1 MALLQISG
9 LTHYFG
15 GLRAV
20 YDFDVTLNQ
29 GELIG
34 LIGPNGAGKTTVFN
48 LITGIY
54 RPSEGVIQLDGQPI
68 IGLQPHKIA
77 AQGVCRTFQTIRL
90 FSDVSVLDNVKI
102 AFYSQIQST
111 LLESLLR
118 AGRSVQEDRNFTA
131 EAMRLLELFG
141 VAGYAHELARNLP
154 YGEQRRVEIVRALA
168 TKPRLLLLD
177 EPAAGMNPGEI
188 DHLMDL
194 IHYIRDQF
202 KLTIFLIEHQMRLV
216 MRICERIKVMDFGAT
231 IAEGSPDEVR
241 NDPRVLK
248 AYLGEEVEA

>member
-1 MALLQISG
+1 MALLQISD

-20 YDFDVTLNQ
+20 HDFDLTLNQ

-54 RPSEGVIQLDGQPI
+54 RPSEGSILLDGQSI
-68 IGLQPHKIA
+68 IGLQPHRIA

-90 FSDVSVLDNVKI
+90 FSNVSVLDNVKI

-118 AGRSVQEDRNFTA
+118 AGRSVQEDRAFGA
-131 EAMRLLELFG
+131 EAMRLLALFG
-141 VAGYAHELARNLP
+141 VDRYAHELARNLP

-194 IHYIRDQF
+194 IYYIRDQF

-216 MRICERIKVMDFGAT
+216 MRTCERIKVMDFGAT
-231 IAEGSPDEVR
+231 IAEGCPDEVR
-241 NDPRVLK
+241 NDQRVLK

>member
-20 YDFDVTLNQ
+20 YDFDLTLDQ

-68 IGLQPHKIA
+68 IGLQPHRIA

-118 AGRSVQEDRNFTA
+118 AGRSVQEDRAFTA

-141 VAGYAHELARNLP
+141 VDGYAHELARNLP

-194 IHYIRDQF
+194 IHYVRDQF

-231 IAEGSPDEVR
+231 IAEGTPDEVR
-241 NDPRVLK
+241 NNPQVLK
-248 AYLGEEVEA
+248 AYLGEEVEE

>member
-20 YDFDVTLNQ
+20 YDFDLTLDQ

-68 IGLQPHKIA
+68 IGLQPHRIA

-118 AGRSVQEDRNFTA
+118 TSRSVQEDRAFTA

-141 VAGYAHELARNLP
+141 VDGYAHELARNLP

-194 IHYIRDQF
+194 IHYVRDQF

-231 IAEGSPDEVR
+231 IAEGTPDEVR
-241 NDPRVLK
+241 NNPQVLK
-248 AYLGEEVEA
+248 AYLGEEVEE

>member
-1 MALLQISG
+1 
-9 LTHYFG
+9 
-15 GLRAV
+15 
-20 YDFDVTLNQ
+20 
-29 GELIG
+29 
-34 LIGPNGAGKTTVFN
+34 
-48 LITGIY
+48 
-54 RPSEGVIQLDGQPI
+54 VIQLDGQPI
-68 IGLQPHKIA
+68 IGLQPHRIA

-118 AGRSVQEDRNFTA
+118 AGRSVQEDRAFTA

-141 VAGYAHELARNLP
+141 VDGYAHELARNLP

-194 IHYIRDQF
+194 IHYVRDQF

-231 IAEGSPDEVR
+231 IAEGTPDEVR
-241 NDPRVLK
+241 NNPQVLK
-248 AYLGEEVEA
+248 AYLGEEVEE

>member
-1 MALLQISG
+1 MALLQING

-20 YDFDVTLNQ
+20 HDFNLTLNQ

-54 RPSEGVIQLDGQPI
+54 QPTEGAIQLDGRTI
-68 IGLQPHKIA
+68 IGLQPHEIA

-90 FSDVSVLDNVKI
+90 FSNVSVLDNVKI

-111 LLESLLR
+111 LIESLLR
-118 AGRSVQEDRNFTA
+118 AGRTVREDRSFTVQ
-131 EAMRLLELFG
+131 AMRLLELFD
-141 VAGYAHELARNLP
+141 VDRYAHELARNLP
-154 YGEQRRVEIVRALA
+154 YGEQRRVEIARALA

-188 DHLMDL
+188 DRLMDL

-231 IAEGSPDEVR
+231 IGEGTRDEVR
-241 NDPRVLK
+241 TDPRVLK
-248 AYLGEEVEA
+248 AYLGEEVEE